1 MTDAG
6 RAGGR
11 LPLYALLAA
20 VISLFTAIILL
31 LPYETVYV
39 RDEAYLS
46 FFLAV
51 IVICCA
57 VFVLGI
63 ASNALLWMRGR
74 GLVGTPEARL
84 VRTLYAALRVIL
96 SRKLWR
102 SLRVFVVRAFY
113 ISDLRAVGF
122 SRWLAHFLILGG
134 CAAMFVLDLI
144 VTVSLDVLRY
154 GPMIDED
161 GWAKLLVRDFAFDLV
176 GLAVLVGLCMAVV
189 RRYMVRPKQVRT
201 DASDTVSIL
210 FLLAVVAGG
219 FVLEGMGIAGQIPG
233 HTANTEYSFVGYIL
247 SLGMPAS
254 AGEYYD
260 AAWLVHGVM
269 SALLI
274 AYIPF
279 SKLFH
284 MIASPLAIEVDDML
298 SEEGGP

>member
-1 MTDAG
+1 MTEAG
-6 RAGGR
+6 HAGGR
-11 LPLYALLAA
+11 LSLYAILVAI
-20 VISLFTAIILL
+20 ISLFTAVVLL
-31 LPYETVYV
+31 LPYDTVYV

-46 FFLAV
+46 YFLAV
-51 IVICCA
+51 IVVCCA
-57 VFVLGI
+57 VFVLGT

-84 VRTLYAALRVIL
+84 VRTLSAAVRVLL
-96 SRKLWR
+96 SRRLWR
-102 SLRVFVVRAFY
+102 RLRVFVVRAFY
-113 ISDLRAVGF
+113 ISDLKEVSF

-134 CAAMFVLDLI
+134 LAAMFVLDLA
-144 VTVSLDVLRY
+144 VTLSLDVLRY
-154 GPMIDED
+154 GPMMDEG
-161 GWAKLLVRDFAFDLV
+161 GWAKLLFRDFAFDLV
-176 GLAVLVGLCMAVV
+176 GLMVLVGLCMAAV
-189 RRYMVRPKQVRT
+189 RRYVVRPKQVRT
-201 DASDTVSIL
+201 ELSDTASIL

-233 HTANTEYSFVGYIL
+233 HTTDAEYSFVGYIL
-247 SLGMPAS
+247 SLGMPSS

-260 AAWLVHGVM
+260 PAWLVHGVM

-298 SEEGGP
+298 SEEGAT